1 MAGGKETPRQRMI
14 NLMYL
19 VFIAMLALNMSKE
32 VLSAFG
38 TINES
43 LEESNENFES
53 KNDQALQG
61 LKIKAEES
69 PEQFEEVKVMA
80 ENVSAATSELFN
92 YFAEIKDG
100 MYNSVDDP
108 KDYETMDKSSY
119 VNELFVK
126 GEKLK
131 PEGEQFLAN
140 MRSYKDKM
148 NEILGGKSK
157 YEGFLATI
165 NERFSAD
172 DVSPDS
178 GVKGAKVNYI
188 RHHFVGYPLISSI
201 TKITNLQHDLKVL
214 ENEILSSMLSGQLT
228 QMASMEN
235 YTTLLQQDRSAYY
248 QGNVFD
254 GSIVLGRTD
263 ENTVPNE
270 VELTLDGRKLT
281 KGQDFKVEGGQVK
294 LNVNAGSA
302 GDHKIKG
309 TLTFLQEGKEIEVP
323 VDKSY
328 SVIPKPNQAIVS
340 ADKMN
345 VVYRGIKN
353 PITVSMPGVPS
364 NKISASATP
373 ANLKQISG
381 TSYEVVPTTG
391 TELKINVTGEIDG
404 DRISSPPVT
413 FRIKSLPRP
422 TPTVRGQIQEG
433 AAIKMPRNALAVS
446 PIGATFENF
455 DFDITP
461 QVKRFTISIPGQPS
475 VVVNGDRLDQKAKG
489 LLDLAKTGDIVQ
501 IFDIKADVPG
511 VNVKNMPAILVQLT
525 N

>member
-1 MAGGKETPRQRMI
+1 MAGGKETPRQKMI
-14 NLMYL
+14 NMMYL

-43 LEESNENFES
+43 LEDTNTNFEE
-53 KNDQALQG
+53 KNEDALEG
-61 LKIKAEES
+61 LARKADES
-69 PEQFEEVKVMA
+69 EEQFKEVFNSA
-80 ENVSAATSELFN
+80 QIVSAATSELYI
-92 YFAEIKDG
+92 YFAGVKEG
-100 MYNSVDDP
+100 MYKSVEDP
-108 KDYETMDKSSY
+108 KDYETMDKTAY
-119 VNELFVK
+119 TDELFVS
-126 GEKLK
+126 GEKLTSAGK
-131 PEGEQFLAN
+131 EFLAN
-140 MRSYKDKM
+140 MIAYKDKM
-148 NEILGGKSK
+148 NQALVGNVK
-157 YEGFLATI
+157 YDVFLSTI
-165 NERFSAD
+165 NDKFSGD
-172 DVSPDS
+172 PVSPDA
-178 GVKGAKVNYI
+178 GVKGAKVNYV

-201 TKITNLQHDLKVL
+201 TKITALQNDLKVV

-228 QMASMEN
+228 QIASMDN
-235 YTTLLQQDRSAYY
+235 YSTLLEQSRSAYY

-263 ENTVPNE
+263 NTTVPNE
-270 VELTLDGRKLT
+270 VKLTLDGRPLV
-281 KGQDFKVEGGQVK
+281 KGKDFTLEGGQVK

-302 GDHKIKG
+302 GDHKI
-309 TLTFLQEGKEIEVP
+309 EGLLIFKQNGKDIEVP
-323 VDKSY
+323 VDKSF

-345 VVYRGIKN
+345 VVYRGIEN
-353 PITVSMPGVPS
+353 PITVSMPGVPE
-364 NKISASATP
+364 NKVNASADG
-373 ANLKQISG
+373 LRRIKGSQ
-381 TSYEVVPTTG
+381 YMVKPTTG
-391 TELKINVTGEIDG
+391 TELKINVTGEIEG
-404 DRISSPPVT
+404 EIIPSSAI

-433 AAIKMPRNALAVS
+433 AAIQMPKNALKIS

-461 QVKRFTISIPGQPS
+461 VVKQFTLSIPGQPS
-475 VVVNGDRLDQKAKG
+475 VVVNGSRMDSKAQG
-489 LLDLAKTGDIVQ
+489 LLDLARAGDIIQ